1 MASPSLAAPNTPREI
16 LLLLLLPR
24 RSEIEAHTPPFTS
37 PSLLLATQGK
47 GKADI
52 AWTGCGSTRLQ
63 SICGDLLNFHGGLTQ
78 SLGLRK
84 CSRSQPSSYIV
95 KLGLVDCSLHRN
107 IKSSDRP
114 SLSYFVSLVGRQF
127 RCGLSGKE
135 GSLNMK
141 LDMPSR
147 DNFSSMSWKWRGLH
161 QKIGGTTSG
170 LCLGFAVSGIANAE
184 VPVEISISNSAA
196 STSSTHGKEV
206 YMDYSVT
213 GIPGDGR
220 CLFRS
225 VIHGACIRAGRPIP
239 DEDLQ
244 RKLADELRAMV
255 ADEFVKRRE
264 ESEWF
269 IEGDFDSY
277 VSHIRHPHV
286 WGGEPELFMASH
298 VLEMPITVYMHD
310 EDAGGLIA
318 IAEYGQQYGKE
329 DPIQVLYDGFAH
341 YDAVQI
347 PAKNAPET

>member
-1 MASPSLAAPNTPREI
+1 MASPSLAAANTLREI

-37 PSLLLATQGK
+37 PSLLLAAQGK
-47 GKADI
+47 GKGGGILAYI
-52 AWTGCGSTRLQ
+52 GPRGASA
-63 SICGDLLNFHGGLTQ
+63 SSLLLLVLFAGIEGNSFFF
-78 SLGLRK
+78 LRW
-84 CSRSQPSSYIV
+84 IWF
-95 KLGLVDCSLHRN
+95 GW
-107 IKSSDRP
+107 
-114 SLSYFVSLVGRQF
+114 FA
-127 RCGLSGKE
+127 GKE

-206 YMDYSVT
+206 YTDYSVT

-239 DEDLQ
+239 NEDLQ

-269 IEGDFDSY
+269 IEGDFDTY

-310 EDAGGLIA
+310 EDAGGLIT

-347 PAKNAPET
+347 PAKKCSREMTSEFLKFQGSNGRIWS